1 MENNTRKRRR
11 GKTLSIDEDLLEW
24 LESKDNASNFI
35 NEILRERWRKHQIR
49 VEKK

>member
-11 GKTLSIDEDLLEW
+11 GKTFSIDEDLLEW

-35 NEILRERWRKHQIR
+35 NEIVREKFVKRDK
-49 VEKK
+49 